1 MELGWDHGEHGVERV
16 AILALEGQVTKLC
29 PEASPPA
36 REHASARSL
45 ACTSETSEHLEPQ
58 FIGEA
63 AEPVLP
69 IGVATPGT
77 GPRHAS
83 SRRRHRRRD
92 RTTAGQL
99 HCRRGSSTVKQD
111 AEDEK
116 RMIDRVADSRNI
128 IITFNRAVPGG
139 GDTTPAGDDD
149 CSEEGGAGSGGGG
162 G

>member
-1 MELGWDHGEHGVERV
+1 M
-16 AILALEGQVTKLC
+16 
-29 PEASPPA
+29 
-36 REHASARSL
+36 
-45 ACTSETSEHLEPQ
+45 
-58 FIGEA
+58 
-63 AEPVLP
+63 
-69 IGVATPGT
+69 
-77 GPRHAS
+77 
-83 SRRRHRRRD
+83 
-92 RTTAGQL
+92 
-99 HCRRGSSTVKQD
+99 KQD